1 MEPTQAEIESAAAA
15 LRAGEVVAFP
25 TETVYG
31 LGAAARNAA
40 AVRRVFELKR
50 RPRSH
55 PLIVHLADAGDLPRW
70 AQHVPPAAQRLAAQ
84 FWPGP
89 LTLVL
94 PRAADVSD
102 LVTGG
107 QATVAV
113 RVPAHPVAR
122 RLLAAF
128 GDGIAA
134 PSANRYGHVSP
145 TRAQHV
151 RDEFGNSLRWL
162 LDGGDCDVG
171 LESTIV
177 DCSGAVPRLLRP
189 GSITLAQLRAVVA
202 QVEAGAAQDSP
213 RVPGSD
219 AAHYAPGTALA
230 IVADAALEDGVARSA
245 AAGRRS
251 AVLACR
257 APRGAVSC
265 AAWIDAGADA
275 TRYGHDLY
283 ANLREL
289 DRAGAARILVQAA
302 PAGAAWEAVR
312 DRLSRAA
319 DPAAQSELDD
329 ALSPGVLP

>member
-1 MEPTQAEIESAAAA
+1 MQATDREVESAAAA

-31 LGAAARNAA
+31 LGAAARNVE
-40 AVRRVFELKR
+40 AVQRVFALKR
-50 RPRSH
+50 RPHTH
-55 PLIVHLADAGDLPRW
+55 PLIVHLLDASELPRW
-70 AQHVPPAAQRLAAQ
+70 ARQITSPAQQLAEH

-94 PRAADVSD
+94 PRAAGVPDA
-102 LVTGG
+102 VTGG
-107 QATVAV
+107 QDTVAL

-151 RDEFGNSLRWL
+151 RDEFGSSMRWL

-177 DCSGAVPRLLRP
+177 DCSGPVPRLLRP
-189 GSITLAQLRAVVA
+189 GSITLTQLRAVVP
-202 QVEAGAAQDSP
+202 QVEAGAAAESP

-219 AAHYAPGTALA
+219 AAHYAPRTPLA
-230 IVADAALEDGVARSA
+230 VIADEALEDSVARAS
-245 AAGRRS
+245 AAGRRCS
-251 AVLACR
+251 VLARR
-257 APRGAVSC
+257 APRRVIQDTI
-265 AAWIDAGADA
+265 WIDAGADVV
-275 TRYGHDLY
+275 RFGHDLY
-283 ANLREL
+283 AHLREL
-289 DRAGAARILVQAA
+289 DRAGAACILVQA
-302 PAGAAWEAVR
+302 PPPGDDWEAVR
-312 DRLSRAA
+312 DRLRRAS
-319 DPAAQSELDD
+319 DPVAQSELTD
-329 ALSPGVLP
+329 ALRPGVLP

>member
-1 MEPTQAEIESAAAA
+1 MEPTQAEIASAAAA

-31 LGAAARNAA
+31 LGASARDAA

-50 RPRSH
+50 RPMSH
-55 PLIVHLADAGDLPRW
+55 PLIVHLADARQLPQW
-70 AQHVPPAAQRLAAQ
+70 AEPLSAAAQRLAAR

-94 PRAADVSD
+94 PRAAGVSD

-107 QATVAV
+107 QSTVAV
-113 RVPAHPVAR
+113 RVPVHPVAQ
-122 RLLAAF
+122 RLLAEF

-151 RDEFGNSLRWL
+151 RDEFGASLRWL

-189 GSITLAQLRAVVA
+189 GSITLAQLRTVVP
-202 QVEAGAAQDSP
+202 QIEAGAAQDSP

-230 IVADAALEDGVARSA
+230 LVADDAIEGTVARSA
-245 AAGRRS
+245 AAGRRC
-251 AVLACR
+251 AVLAR
-257 APRGAVSC
+257 RPPRGAVSV

-275 TRYGHDLY
+275 VHYGHDLY

-289 DRAGAARILVQAA
+289 DRAGAARILVQA
-302 PAGAAWEAVR
+302 PPDGDAWDAVR
-312 DRLSRAA
+312 DRLRRAA
-319 DPAAQSELDD
+319 DPAAQSELND
-329 ALSPGVLP
+329 ALSPGVLT